1 MEVTLAQILQSR
13 EDRAREQQ
21 ALLAAYGCP
30 LICFTMNIAGPVK
43 VTPLIERAFREG
55 LSALD
60 RRLPQDCI
68 RYRGITTPVTGCQA
82 MYCAALPAVELKEIC
97 VSIEE
102 ATPLGRLFDMDVLDT
117 DGTKLERKGERCC
130 IVCGAP
136 GRACAASRAHPVPQ
150 LQEATRRLIQAHFFP
165 EDIGAL
171 AVQSLLDEA
180 NTTPKPGLVDRRN
193 NGSHRDMDIG
203 TFTASAHALGPY
215 FRQCVQIGQ
224 ETADAAP
231 EQTFSLLRQAG
242 LEAEKAMYRTTDGVN
257 THKGAIYT
265 MGILC
270 GSLGRL
276 WTPERPIAETE
287 RILSETARIS
297 RQAAQAD
304 FQNISGCPTAGERLY
319 LERGLTGIR
328 GEAAAGLPSVR
339 EIGLPV
345 YRGCLDRGLSPNDAG
360 AVTLLHLIAGVCD
373 TNLYHRGGAEGARYA
388 AEAAAALLSAP
399 TIARLEALDD
409 AFIARRLSPGGCADL
424 LAATYFLDRLSKCR
438 DDAQDTS
445 PTVLYELRSGSY

>member
-1 MEVTLAQILQSR
+1 MEVTLAQVLQSR
-13 EDRAREQQ
+13 EDRARGQQ

-60 RRLPQDCI
+60 RRLPQNCVRCRRI
-68 RYRGITTPVTGCQA
+68 MTPVTGCQA
-82 MYCAALPAVELKEIC
+82 MYCAALPAAELKEIC

-136 GRACAASRAHPVPQ
+136 GRACAASRAHPVSQ

-165 EDIGAL
+165 GDIGAL

-231 EQTFSLLRQAG
+231 EQTFSLLRRAG
-242 LEAEKAMYRTTDGVN
+242 LEAEKAMYRATGGVN

-328 GEAAAGLPSVR
+328 GEAAAGLPSVK
-339 EIGLPV
+339 EIGLPA
-345 YRGCLDRGLSPNDAG
+345 YRRCLHRGLSPNDAG
-360 AVTLLHLIAGVCD
+360 AVALLHLIAGVSD

-424 LAATYFLDRLSKCR
+424 LAATYFLDRLSKCPGDEESR
-438 DDAQDTS
+438 FTH
-445 PTVLYELRSGSY
+445 RII